1 MFELFR
7 VRKSMRRDETD
18 LDWIARFNG
27 RVRHPIRSL
36 KVWWRRRRRLSTSPL
51 GIPRRNAPI

>member
-1 MFELFR
+1 MFELLR
-7 VRKSMRRDETD
+7 VRKSMRHDETD
-18 LDWIARFNG
+18 LDWIAGFNR

-36 KVWWRRRRRLSTSPL
+36 KLWWRRRRRTTSPL